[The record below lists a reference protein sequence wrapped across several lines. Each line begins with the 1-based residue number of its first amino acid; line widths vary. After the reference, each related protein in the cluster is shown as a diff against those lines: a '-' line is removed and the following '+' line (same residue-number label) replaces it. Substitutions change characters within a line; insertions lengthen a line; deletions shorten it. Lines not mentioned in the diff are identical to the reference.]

1 MELVPST
8 TSLLFDLAIFRSAGL
23 RGAALR
29 ASLDAFALCFACAS
43 DDDDGY
49 AASYYFALY
58 SAAFSIGVLC
68 RATSNRAFVVA
79 DLVWFAA
86 LIPQRLF
93 MYADDRSS
101 AFGVPLALVLA
112 LIDISNGIQKVG
124 RGVGRACR
132 PPEGDVE
139 GGAEVYACTSC
150 ELLLGVLAGA
160 EGRENEIGRGEVQ
173 RVRNRARRICGRA
186 NTISS
191 AEPPKVG

>member
-1 MELVPST
+1 MHHT
-8 TSLLFDLAIFRSAGL
+8 MR
-23 RGAALR
+23 
-29 ASLDAFALCFACAS
+29 FALYCFACAYPN
-43 DDDDGY
+43 DDDGY

-58 SAAFSIGVLC
+58 SAAFSVGVLC

-93 MYADDRSS
+93 MYADDKSG

-124 RGVGRACR
+124 RGTSRACR

-139 GGAEVYACTSC
+139 GARPTFTP
-150 ELLLGVLAGA
+150 
-160 EGRENEIGRGEVQ
+160 
-173 RVRNRARRICGRA
+173 ARRASC
-186 NTISS
+186 SS
-191 AEPPKVG
+191 ACSPAARAAGRVVQSGAVLSE